1 METTVD
7 FCIQMTVYFLYS
19 SDGFP
24 SLLLEERAD
33 VRGLGEVDQLN
44 AAVP

>member
-24 SLLLEERAD
+24 SLLLERAD

>member
-7 FCIQMTVYFLYS
+7 FYIQMTIYFLYS

-24 SLLLEERAD
+24 SLLLEEHAD
-33 VRGLGEVDQLN
+33 VRGLGEVD
-44 AAVP
+44 